1 MSKIVIIGAGAMGSA
16 FALPCL
22 DNNHDIN
29 IVGTHLENEFI
40 DNLKKNNNLHLG
52 LNVQI
57 PKEIKLFKFDK
68 FDELLKSNVDLIV
81 LGISSKGIEWVS
93 DQLSRIY
100 KDSRT
105 PKLLMLTKGLS
116 IHNNHYELLV
126 DKLERL
132 LTERKITNVNIS
144 AVGGP
149 CLAAGLANRVHSSVV
164 IANKDIHVAK
174 QIADMLNT
182 NYYHTSHSDD
192 LNGVEVSAAI
202 KNIFSMAVGAAKG
215 LCSQNISNEVRE
227 KNYLNTAS
235 ALVKQSIYEMEIFVQ
250 HLKGKKETVK
260 GLAGL
265 GDLYVSSGG
274 GRNAKMG
281 SYIGEGLTFSEAK
294 KTKMEKVTV
303 EGADLALEIGSKV
316 NEDFSRRDL
325 PLMLGMINAIINDK
339 KLETRTFDLS
349 TGDFVMFPSSLF
361 HRTTPFSSSK
371 KRVCFA
377 FDLAPD
383 ELIS

>member
-22 DNNHDIN
+22 DNNHDVN

-40 DNLKKNNNLHLG
+40 DNLKSQDNFHSG
-52 LNVQI
+52 LNI
-57 PKEIKLFKFDK
+57 KIDKKIKIHKFKELTKLLDKEI
-68 FDELLKSNVDLIV
+68 DLIV

-93 DQLSRIY
+93 QQLGKIY
-100 KDSRT
+100 KNKKI
-105 PKLLMLTKGLS
+105 PNLLMLTKGLS
-116 IHNNHYELLV
+116 IHNNNYELLV
-126 DKLERL
+126 DKLKRL
-132 LTERKITNVNIS
+132 LADNGINKTDIS

-164 IANKDIHVAK
+164 IANENIQTAK
-174 QIADMLNT
+174 KIADMLNT
-182 NYYHTSHSDD
+182 SYYHTSFSND

-215 LCSQNISNEVRE
+215 LCSKNISSDVRE
-227 KNYLNTAS
+227 KNYLNTSS
-235 ALVKQSIYEMEIFVQ
+235 ALIKQSIHEMEVFVEF
-250 HLKGKKETVK
+250 LKGKKETVK

-303 EGADLALEIGSKV
+303 EGADLAIEIAKKV
-316 NEDFSRRDL
+316 NEDFDDKKL
-325 PLMLGMINAIINDK
+325 PLMLAMINAIVEDK
-339 KLETRTFDLS
+339 KLELNWE
-349 TGDFVMFPSSLF
+349 
-361 HRTTPFSSSK
+361 
-371 KRVCFA
+371 A
-377 FDLAPD
+377 FR
-383 ELIS
+383 

>member
-40 DNLKKNNNLHLG
+40 DNLKKNNNMHPG
-52 LNVQI
+52 LNTKI
-57 PKEIKLFKFDK
+57 PKEINIFKFEN
-68 FDELLKSNVDLIV
+68 FDNLLKSNVDMIV
-81 LGISSKGIEWVS
+81 LGISSKGIEWVA
-93 DQLSRIY
+93 DQLSRLFKAKTI
-100 KDSRT
+100 
-105 PKLLMLTKGLS
+105 PKILMLTKGLS
-116 IHNNHYELLV
+116 IHNNKYELLV

-132 LTERKITNVNIS
+132 LTDRKISDVNIS

-149 CLAAGLANRVHSSVV
+149 CLAAGLANRINSSVV
-164 IANKDIHVAK
+164 IANKNLQTSK
-174 QIADMLNT
+174 KIADMLNT
-182 NYYHTSHSDD
+182 SYYHTSYSDD

-215 LCSQNISNEVRE
+215 LCSQNASDEVRE

-235 ALVKQSIYEMEIFVQ
+235 ALIKQSIHEMEIFVE

-303 EGADLALEIGSKV
+303 EGADLAKEIAIKV
-316 NEDFSRRDL
+316 NEDFDQKKL
-325 PLMLGMINAIINDK
+325 PLMLGMINSIVDDK
-339 KLETRTFDLS
+339 KLELNWE
-349 TGDFVMFPSSLF
+349 
-361 HRTTPFSSSK
+361 
-371 KRVCFA
+371 A
-377 FDLAPD
+377 FR
-383 ELIS
+383 

>member
-29 IVGTHLENEFI
+29 IVGTHLENDFI
-40 DNLKKNNNLHLG
+40 DDLKKNDNLHPG
-52 LNVQI
+52 LKTKI
-57 PKEIKLFKFDK
+57 PKEINIFKFEK
-68 FDELLKSNVDLIV
+68 FDELLNSNVDLIV

-93 DQLSRIY
+93 DQICRLY
-100 KDSRT
+100 KDKKV

-116 IHNNHYELLV
+116 IHNNNYELLV

-132 LTERKITNVNIS
+132 LKSKGINEIDIS

-164 IANKDIHVAK
+164 IANNDINTAK
-174 QIADMLNT
+174 KIADMLNT
-182 NYYHTSHSDD
+182 NYYHTSYSDD

-215 LCSQNISNEVRE
+215 LCSQNILPELRE

-235 ALVKQSIYEMEIFVQ
+235 ALIKQSIHEMEIFVE

-294 KTKMEKVTV
+294 KTKMEKITV
-303 EGADLALEIGSKV
+303 EGADLAKEIAKKV
-316 NEDFSRRDL
+316 NEDFDQKKL
-325 PLMLGMINAIINDK
+325 PLMLGMINAIVNDK
-339 KLETRTFDLS
+339 KLELDWE
-349 TGDFVMFPSSLF
+349 
-361 HRTTPFSSSK
+361 
-371 KRVCFA
+371 A
-377 FDLAPD
+377 FR
-383 ELIS
+383 

>member
-22 DNNHDIN
+22 DNNHDTN
-29 IVGTHLENEFI
+29 IIGTHLENEFI
-40 DNLKKNNNLHLG
+40 DNLKQNNNLHPG
-52 LNVQI
+52 LNTQI
-57 PKEIKLFKFDK
+57 PQEIKIFKFDK
-68 FDELLKSNVDLIV
+68 FEALLQSNVDLIV

-93 DQLSRIY
+93 DQLSRLY
-100 KDSRT
+100 KDSKI

-116 IHNNHYELLV
+116 IHKDKYELLV

-132 LTERKITNVNIS
+132 LTDRGVSNVDIS

-164 IANKDIHVAK
+164 IANNDLHTAK
-174 QIADMLNT
+174 KIADMLNT
-182 NYYHTSHSDD
+182 NYYHTSYSGD

-215 LCSQNISNEVRE
+215 LCSNNISSDVRE

-235 ALVKQSIYEMEIFVQ
+235 ALIKQSVHEMEIFVE

-281 SYIGEGLTFSEAK
+281 SYIGDGLIFSEAK
-294 KTKMEKVTV
+294 KTKMENVTV
-303 EGADLALEIGSKV
+303 EGADLAKEIAKKV
-316 NEDFSRRDL
+316 NEDFDQKEL
-325 PLMLGMINAIINDK
+325 PLMLGMINAIVDDK
-339 KLETRTFDLS
+339 KLELDWE
-349 TGDFVMFPSSLF
+349 
-361 HRTTPFSSSK
+361 
-371 KRVCFA
+371 A
-377 FDLAPD
+377 FR
-383 ELIS
+383 